1 MMESEIEQVIRQALA
16 EDMPSGDITTEA
28 IIPPEAR
35 VKAIIQAKEKGILA
49 GIDVARKVFELLD
62 PSIEFLKEKED
73 GQAFKAGEILARL
86 AGPAQPILKGERT
99 ALNFLQRLS
108 GIATI
113 TSRYVAATAGTKT
126 RILDTRKTTPNLRW
140 LEKYAVRV
148 GGGFNHRLNLSEMVL
163 IKDNHLKVVGSIR
176 EAIERAKRNLPAR
189 TRIEVEVTSVAEARE
204 ALEAGASEL
213 LLDNMPLREMRKVI
227 SMVQGRV
234 PIEVSGKVHLG
245 RVRQV
250 ASLGV
255 DYISVGRLTH
265 SYKSID
271 LSLEIEEVMLD
282 S

>member
-1 MMESEIEQVIRQALA
+1 MMEREIEQVIRQALA

-35 VKAIIQAKEKGILA
+35 VKAIILAKEKGILA
-49 GIDVARKVFELLD
+49 GIDVARRVFELLD

-99 ALNFLQRLS
+99 ALNFLQRLC

-140 LEKYAVRV
+140 LEKYAVRM

-176 EAIERAKRNLPAR
+176 EAVERARRNLPAE

-213 LLDNMPLREMRKVI
+213 LLDNMPLREMRKVV
-227 SMVQGRV
+227 SMVKGLV
-234 PIEVSGKVHLG
+234 PVEVSGKVNLR

-271 LSLEIEEVMLD
+271 LSLEIEEVRLE

>member
-1 MMESEIEQVIRQALA
+1 MMEREIEHVIRQALA

-35 VKAIIQAKEKGILA
+35 VKAIILAKEKGILA

-148 GGGFNHRLNLSEMVL
+148 GGGYNHRLNLSEMVL

-176 EAIERAKRNLPAR
+176 EAVERAKRNLPAK

-213 LLDNMPLREMRKVI
+213 LLDNMPLREMRKVV
-227 SMVQGRV
+227 SMVKGRV
-234 PIEVSGKVHLG
+234 PIEVSGKVNLR

-271 LSLEIEEVMLD
+271 LSLEIEEVKLE

>member
-1 MMESEIEQVIRQALA
+1 MMEREIEQVIRQALA

-35 VKAIIQAKEKGILA
+35 VKAIILAKEKGILA
-49 GIDVARKVFELLD
+49 GIDVARRVFELLD

-99 ALNFLQRLS
+99 ALNFLQRLC

-140 LEKYAVRV
+140 LEKYAVRM

-176 EAIERAKRNLPAR
+176 EAVERARRNLPAE

-213 LLDNMPLREMRKVI
+213 LLDNMPLREMRKVV
-227 SMVQGRV
+227 SMVKGRV
-234 PIEVSGKVHLG
+234 PVEVSGKVNLR

-271 LSLEIEEVMLD
+271 LSLEIEEVRLE

>member
-1 MMESEIEQVIRQALA
+1 MMEREIEQVIRQALA

-35 VKAIIQAKEKGILA
+35 VKAIILAKEKGILA
-49 GIDVARKVFELLD
+49 GIDVARRVFELLD

-73 GQAFKAGEILARL
+73 GQPFKAGEILAHL

-99 ALNFLQRLS
+99 ALNFLQRLC

-148 GGGFNHRLNLSEMVL
+148 GGGFNHRLSLSEMVL

-176 EAIERAKRNLPAR
+176 EAVERARRNLPAE
-189 TRIEVEVTSVAEARE
+189 TKIEVEVTSVAEARE

-213 LLDNMPLREMRKVI
+213 LLDNMPLREMRKVV
-227 SMVQGRV
+227 SMVKGRV
-234 PIEVSGKVHLG
+234 PVEVSGKINLR

-271 LSLEIEEVMLD
+271 LSLEIEEVRLD

>member
-1 MMESEIEQVIRQALA
+1 MMEKEIEQVIRQALA

-35 VKAIIQAKEKGILA
+35 VKAIILAKEKGILA

-140 LEKYAVRV
+140 LEKYAVRL

-176 EAIERAKRNLPAR
+176 EAVERAKRNLPTK

-213 LLDNMPLREMRKVI
+213 LLDNMPLREMRKVV
-227 SMVQGRV
+227 SMVKGRV
-234 PIEVSGKVHLG
+234 PIEVSGKVNLR

-265 SYKSID
+265 SYRSID
-271 LSLEIEEVMLD
+271 LSLEIEEVKLD

>member
-1 MMESEIEQVIRQALA
+1 M
-16 EDMPSGDITTEA
+16 
-28 IIPPEAR
+28 
-35 VKAIIQAKEKGILA
+35 
-49 GIDVARKVFELLD
+49 
-62 PSIEFLKEKED
+62 
-73 GQAFKAGEILARL
+73 
-86 AGPAQPILKGERT
+86 
-99 ALNFLQRLS
+99 
-108 GIATI
+108 
-113 TSRYVAATAGTKT
+113 
-126 RILDTRKTTPNLRW
+126 
-140 LEKYAVRV
+140 

-176 EAIERAKRNLPAR
+176 EAVERARRNLPAE

-213 LLDNMPLREMRKVI
+213 LLDNMPLREMRKVV
-227 SMVQGRV
+227 SMVKGRV
-234 PIEVSGKVHLG
+234 PVEVSGKVNLR

-271 LSLEIEEVMLD
+271 LSLEIEEVRLE